1 MAGWTHGSGSAR
13 RSAPYHGR
21 DTLNQS
27 PAIGTDVPEVLVA
40 RERGAASKIASGI
53 VRFIKRK
60 PLGAG
65 ALFLVLLVAVLSFAA
80 PLVAPY
86 DQFQVDTRHE
96 LEGYGSRHWL
106 GTDQLGRDLMSRMF
120 YGARISMAISVGA
133 VALGSTVGFTWGL
146 MSGYFGGKLDLLS
159 QRVIDANQSIP
170 SLILAMALVAGLGP
184 SIVNLII
191 AISVPFVSGM
201 SRVTRSQVL
210 SLRER
215 PFVDAAKA
223 LGATD
228 LRIIIRHVAPNCVA
242 PYLVLVTAE
251 LGGAI
256 LTESSLSFLGLGT
269 TEPHASLGS
278 MLSGTGQSF
287 FLIAPWM
294 AIWPGIA
301 LSILVFGVNLFGDAL
316 RDVLD
321 PRLRGS
327 K

>member
-1 MAGWTHGSGSAR
+1 MQPIGQAPAAAPVILAR
-13 RSAPYHGR
+13 PGLTGGLSKVMGALWGF
-21 DTLNQS
+21 
-27 PAIGTDVPEVLVA
+27 A
-40 RERGAASKIASGI
+40 RK
-53 VRFIKRK
+53 K

-65 ALFLVLLVAVLSFAA
+65 AFLLVLIVAVLSFAA

-86 DQFQVDTRHE
+86 NQFYVDAHHE
-96 LEGYGSRHWL
+96 LEGYTARHWL
-106 GTDQLGRDLMSRMF
+106 GTDQLGRDLMSRVF
-120 YGARISMAISVGA
+120 YGARISMAIAAGA

-146 MSGYFGGKLDLLS
+146 VSGYVGGKLDLFS
-159 QRVIDANQSIP
+159 QRIIDANQSIP

-184 SIVNLII
+184 SVVNLIL
-191 AISVPFVSGM
+191 AISVPFISGM
-201 SRVTRSQVL
+201 GRVTRSQAL

-228 LRIIIRHVAPNCVA
+228 LRIIVRHIAPNCVA
-242 PYLVLVTAE
+242 PYLVLVSAE

-301 LSILVFGVNLFGDAL
+301 LSTLVFGVNLFGDAL
-316 RDVLD
+316 RDVFD